1 MQRRLKLSC
10 HKTSF
15 VTAVHILMDC
25 CLLPSGKVGAGSLI
39 DLQDYVLRATESDAN
54 ELYTL

>member
-1 MQRRLKLSC
+1 
-10 HKTSF
+10 
-15 VTAVHILMDC
+15 MDM
-25 CLLPSGKVGAGSLI
+25 PVAKWQVGAGSLI